1 MQPEDHR
8 HSASA
13 TVLLK
18 ASGFRGV
25 IFIYL
30 KDTTQRQIR
39 ILSPRNAVSRIV
51 DGPKSVP
58 SQPSPLDGI

>member
-39 ILSPRNAVSRIV
+39 ILAPEKCSVKNRRRAEIRSISAVTA
-51 DGPKSVP
+51 
-58 SQPSPLDGI
+58 